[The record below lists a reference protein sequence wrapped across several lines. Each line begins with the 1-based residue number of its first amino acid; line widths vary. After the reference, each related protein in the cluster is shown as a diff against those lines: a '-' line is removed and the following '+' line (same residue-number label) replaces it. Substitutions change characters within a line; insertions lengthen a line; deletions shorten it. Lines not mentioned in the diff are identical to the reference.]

1 MRVSVSITVLLALSA
16 ALSAGALGQ
25 EADEAA
31 QAPDEALRVF
41 VDCRSRYCDFDHFRR
56 EIAFVNYVRDRRDSE
71 VHVLVTTRRTG
82 SGGDEFTVEFI
93 GQGDFETV
101 DDRLFYFSSDTDVE
115 HEVRGGLTRTLKL
128 GLVRYLVRLPMA
140 ERLDVTYEA
149 PDTLEAALTAQAVD
163 DPWNF
168 WIFRVRV
175 GGNFGA
181 EERQSLFATNGSVSA
196 NRTTEEWK
204 IRLHASGRYSEDNFE
219 FSDGS
224 ETKSVSRNYSTG
236 VFAVKSLSE
245 HWSVGGTAEARVSTF
260 RNHDLAIE
268 IGPALEY
275 NIFPYS
281 ESTRRALTFVIAAL
295 YNYFDYEEITIFD
308 KTTERRPAG
317 VLEIEYSVRQPF
329 GTINMG
335 FGAFSY
341 LDDLEQHSFDLGGRL
356 NIRLVRGLEL
366 NLNGVVERIK
376 DQIHLARGGATDE
389 EVLLR
394 RRELGTDWRYRLG
407 FSLSYTFGSIYNN
420 VVNPRFD

>member
-1 MRVSVSITVLLALSA
+1 MRAPVRVTVLLALSV
-16 ALSAGALGQ
+16 ALPAGALGQ
-25 EADEAA
+25 EAAESA

-41 VDCRSRYCDFDHFRR
+41 MDCRSRYCDFDHFRR

-82 SGGDEFTVEFI
+82 SGGDEFTIEFI

-101 DDRLFYFSSDTDVE
+101 DDRLLYFSSDTDVE
-115 HEVRGGLTRTLKL
+115 DEIRGGLTRTLKL
-128 GLVRYLVRLPMA
+128 GLVRYVARLPMA

-149 PDTLEAALTAQAVD
+149 PDTLEEAATAQAED

-168 WIFRVRV
+168 WIFRVRAGGNV
-175 GGNFGA
+175 GG
-181 EERQSLFATNGSVSA
+181 EERQGFFATNGSFSA

-204 IRLHASGRYSEDNFE
+204 IRLHANGWYSEDNFE

-224 ETKSVSRNYSTG
+224 ETTSIFRSYSTG
-236 VFAVKSLSE
+236 AFIVKSLTD
-245 HWSVGGTAEARVSTF
+245 HWSVGGIAEARVSTF

-268 IGPALEY
+268 IGPAVEY
-275 NIFPYS
+275 NIFPYE
-281 ESTRRALTFVIAAL
+281 ESTRRALTFAL
-295 YNYFDYEEITIFD
+295 GAFFHYFDYEEITIFD
-308 KTTERRPAG
+308 ETTETRPSG

-329 GTINMG
+329 GTINIG
-335 FGAFSY
+335 FGAFAY
-341 LDDLEQHSFDLGGRL
+341 LDNLEQHSFELGGRL

-366 NLNGVVERIK
+366 NINGEIERIK

-394 RRELGTDWRYRLG
+394 RRELGTEWRYRLG
-407 FSLSYTFGSIYNN
+407 LSLSYTFGSIYNN

>member
-1 MRVSVSITVLLALSA
+1 MRAPVLLIVLLALSV
-16 ALSAGALGQ
+16 ALPAVALGQ
-25 EADEAA
+25 EADDTV

-41 VDCRSRYCDFDHFRR
+41 LDCRSRYCDFDHFRR
-56 EIAFVNYVRDRRDSE
+56 EIAFVNYVRDRTDSD

-82 SGGDEFTVEFI
+82 SGGDEFTIEFI
-93 GQGDFETV
+93 GQDDFDTV
-101 DDRLFYFSSDTDVE
+101 DDRLIYFSSDTDVE
-115 HEVRGGLTRTLKL
+115 YEVRDGLTRTLKL
-128 GLVRYLVRLPMA
+128 GLVRYVARLPMA
-140 ERLDVTYEA
+140 ERFDVTYEA
-149 PDTLEAALTAQAVD
+149 PDTLEAAPTAQVQD

-168 WIFRVRV
+168 WILRVRI
-175 GGNFGA
+175 GGNFGG
-181 EERQSLFATNGSVSA
+181 EERLSLYATNGSFSA
-196 NRTTEEWK
+196 NRTTEDWK
-204 IRLHASGRYSEDNFE
+204 IRLHASGWYSEDNFE

-236 VFAVKSLSE
+236 VFAVKSLSD
-245 HWSVGGTAEARVSTF
+245 HWSLGGTAEARVSTF

-281 ESTRRALTFVIAAL
+281 ESTRRALTFAVAAL

-335 FGAFSY
+335 FAAFSY
-341 LDDLEQHSFDLGGRL
+341 LDNLKQHSFDLGGRL

-366 NLNGVVERIK
+366 NLNGSVQRIK